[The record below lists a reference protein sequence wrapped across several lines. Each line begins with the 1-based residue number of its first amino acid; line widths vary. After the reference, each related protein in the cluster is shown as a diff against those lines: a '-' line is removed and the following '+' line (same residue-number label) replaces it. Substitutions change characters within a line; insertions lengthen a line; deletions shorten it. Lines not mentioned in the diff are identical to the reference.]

1 MAFKAISNRK
11 GIVKAVSMRLCPE
24 SPRVADCRP
33 ANLLESKTVKSEVM
47 PQTLLNPDAI
57 ISCYTRQGPFLLSLQ
72 QARCHGSQE
81 SMHSARD
88 KRPRPLAGR
97 AASKLTLSVPTESG
111 RHGKPDSLKM
121 RQ

>member
-47 PQTLLNPDAI
+47 PQTLLDPDAI
-57 ISCYTRQGPFLLSLQ
+57 ISLLYRVVALSYLACSKRDAMAARSRCTRPGTSGLDLW
-72 QARCHGSQE
+72 
-81 SMHSARD
+81 
-88 KRPRPLAGR
+88 LAG
-97 AASKLTLSVPTESG
+97 LP
-111 RHGKPDSLKM
+111 
-121 RQ
+121 